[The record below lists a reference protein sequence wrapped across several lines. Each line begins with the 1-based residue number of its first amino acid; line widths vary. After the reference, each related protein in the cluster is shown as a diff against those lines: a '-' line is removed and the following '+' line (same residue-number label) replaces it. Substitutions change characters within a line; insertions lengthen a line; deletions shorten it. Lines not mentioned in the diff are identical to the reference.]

1 MRRRGGLLLP
11 AVAVA
16 LTLCLNSA
24 VAASSPQSRRRGVG
38 VDGPGASSPGAL
50 SASLVV
56 PQLPPSPP
64 PSPSPPL
71 PRTVLGLRALIDEDE
86 THREALRT
94 LGELYQVR
102 H

>member
-1 MRRRGGLLLP
+1 MLP
-11 AVAVA
+11 ALVVA
-16 LTLCLNSA
+16 LLCLALSPLS
-24 VAASSPQSRRRGVG
+24 VAAPSPQSRRRGVA

-56 PQLPPSPP
+56 PQLPPAPP

-71 PRTVLGLRALIDEDE
+71 PRTVLALRALIDEDE
-86 THREALRT
+86 THREALRA
-94 LGELYQVR
+94 LGELYQVG